1 MTPLDILWLFFML
14 SSLQPVLQ
22 QRYLAYHVEPSLPLP
37 GEVHPLLCMSRRRAD
52 VPSLKQIYTAQEY
65 AGRAVQ
71 AIDRR
76 VRAARRKEILAGN

>member
-1 MTPLDILWLFFML
+1 
-14 SSLQPVLQ
+14 
-22 QRYLAYHVEPSLPLP
+22 
-37 GEVHPLLCMSRRRAD
+37 MSRRRGDAS
-52 VPSLKQIYTAQEY
+52 SLKQIYTAQEY

>member
-1 MTPLDILWLFFML
+1 MTPLRF
-14 SSLQPVLQ
+14 
-22 QRYLAYHVEPSLPLP
+22 
-37 GEVHPLLCMSRRRAD
+37 
-52 VPSLKQIYTAQEY
+52 KQIYTAAQEY